1 MWAQESMGE
10 IGLAPYTIILSDL
23 PVQFLLRAIDPDG
36 SEELELLI
44 HNEGSRAEG
53 VCLGLRHSVCPVLAR
68 MPCLITVNGNCS
80 NLSPKGQKK
89 LRPLGD
95 ADISH
100 PTSKAM

>member
-1 MWAQESMGE
+1 MGE
-10 IGLAPYTIILSDL
+10 IGLAPYTIILSVL

-68 MPCLITVNGNCS
+68 TPCLITVNGNCS

>member
-1 MWAQESMGE
+1 M
-10 IGLAPYTIILSDL
+10 APYTIILSDL

-53 VCLGLRHSVCPVLAR
+53 VRLGLRHSVCPVLAR
-68 MPCLITVNGNCS
+68 TPCLITVNGNCS